1 MLSILLIQS
10 KNAPNLQANEE
21 VALAFYGTLREDI
34 TKIIVGEKL
43 IVFGDFH
50 ARVGTDWETWDSLG
64 RQGIGKIKSN
74 GL

>member
-50 ARVGTDWETWDSLG
+50 ARVGTDW
-64 RQGIGKIKSN
+64 
-74 GL
+74 